1 MKLKNVA
8 ATVAHTSLKYKGLK
22 LNQTLVSHDHRKN
35 LEWGAT
41 ASHIGN
47 SNFDSPKTPAQY
59 FGQRQFSE
67 QQILRKVVK
76 KRQNFPQP

>member
-67 QQILRKVVK
+67 Q
-76 KRQNFPQP
+76 